1 MKKAIYFLSLLSLI
15 AVGCSKKEVKEEAK
29 KTTDVFKV
37 KIEQA
42 QSKEIDR
49 IYEFSTTVDAAVK
62 NYIASAGGTRIE
74 KIMVEVG
81 DVVRKGQQLVKMEST
96 QLATSLAQL
105 DNLKIELER
114 VKALYQSGGVSK
126 QQLDQMQ
133 MQYDVAKKSAEN
145 LKDNIYL
152 TSPINGIVTA
162 RNFDNGDVAAGQP
175 ILQVMQINP
184 VKLKINIPE
193 SFYNNVKKG
202 MQVKAKTEIFGEEE
216 FAGTVSLI
224 YPTIDPLTRT
234 FTCEVKV
241 NNANSKLKPG
251 MFGRVE
257 LNLGKAST
265 IMVSDKAIV
274 KQSGSND
281 KYVFIEKNGVVEY
294 RKVQLGRR
302 LEDKIEVINGVEDGE
317 NVVIT
322 GQSKLMDG
330 TKVEVIK

>member
-15 AVGCSKKEVKEEAK
+15 AIGCSKKEVKEEAK

-74 KIMVEVG
+74 KIFVEVG
-81 DVVRKGQQLVKMEST
+81 DIVKKGQQLVKMEST

-126 QQLDQMQ
+126 QQLDQLQ

-152 TSPINGIVTA
+152 TSPINGIITA

-257 LNLGKAST
+257 LNLGKAAT
-265 IMVSDKAIV
+265 IMVSDKAVV

-281 KYVFIEKNGVVEY
+281 KYIFVENNGVVEY

-302 LEDKIEVINGVEDGE
+302 IEDKIEIISGIADGE

>member
-15 AVGCSKKEVKEEAK
+15 AIGCSKKEVKEEAK

-74 KIMVEVG
+74 KIFVEVG
-81 DVVRKGQQLVKMEST
+81 DVVKKGQQLVKMEST

-126 QQLDQMQ
+126 QQLDQLQ

-257 LNLGKAST
+257 LNLGKAAT
-265 IMVSDKAIV
+265 IMVSDKAVV

-281 KYVFIEKNGVVEY
+281 KYIFVENNGVVEY

-302 LEDKIEVINGVEDGE
+302 IEDKIEIISGIADGE